1 MPTCLVLQR
10 WNVWPPWKKSGD
22 SRMCRRTLAPPMLV
36 PCLSTPLTP
45 LLLAPNPALK
55 YSVMI
60 PKPCVPQ
67 GKRPYERLRNPCVS
81 TIRSS
86 VARRPTALHGRH
98 SLWTIARRG
107 TLYVGI
113 WDDDEDVLACEDR
126 ANHRRRGSDY
136 YQISVADV
144 MTRILQ
150 DRPPRHAKK
159 GRGRRACDRAS
170 SWHCGPHSSPRPQ
183 NQRS

>member
-1 MPTCLVLQR
+1 M
-10 WNVWPPWKKSGD
+10 
-22 SRMCRRTLAPPMLV
+22 
-36 PCLSTPLTP
+36 
-45 LLLAPNPALK
+45 
-55 YSVMI
+55 
-60 PKPCVPQ
+60 
-67 GKRPYERLRNPCVS
+67 S

-86 VARRPTALHGRH
+86 VARRPTALHGGH

-150 DRPPRHAKK
+150 DRPRRRVKK

-170 SWHCGPHSSPRPQ
+170 SGTADHTRRLGPPGRGLGLSGCSHLSRELSSYSKCLEIGVRNASLEDPSSRELVDRQPYKVSSP
-183 NQRS
+183 